1 MTGISKQ
8 IEFFKTHKEE
18 LVNKYSGKVIV
29 VSDSL
34 VITECINEEEAYDF
48 GVKEYGYGNFLLKNL
63 QDASSSRV
71 HIISPIITSV
81 SSL

>member
-1 MTGISKQ
+1 MSGIVKQLEYFKANKDNLLSK
-8 IEFFKTHKEE
+8 H
-18 LVNKYSGKVIV
+18 SGKVIV
-29 VSDSL
+29 VSEDL
-34 VITECINEEEAYDF
+34 VLTEFGNEEEAYDF

-63 QDASSSRV
+63 VDASSSRV